1 MPGCATGEE
10 AYSIAI
16 ALLEY
21 LGDDANSAPM
31 QVFATDV
38 SEEAIERARAG
49 VYPESIAA
57 DVSPERLRRFFT
69 RVDGHYRVS
78 KIVRDAC
85 IFARQDLTRDPPFSK
100 LDLIVCRNVL
110 IYLGPRLQR
119 KLMGVFHYA
128 LKPHGFLM
136 LGFDRIHR
144 HAAPSSSPSRTS
156 GTRCIRRRPGQH
168 VALRTCRPVLTR
180 PVDRGP
186 FERRAARAPRARR
199 AAAGVPTF
207 RAEVTRLLLGRYS
220 PPSVRRRRRVA
231 DPADA
236 RPDRSVPRAGHRRS
250 QPQPVEDGA

>member
-21 LGDDANSAPM
+21 LGDDANSTPV

-49 VYPESIAA
+49 VYPESITG

-69 RVDGHYRVS
+69 RVDDQYRVS
-78 KIVRDAC
+78 KIVRDTC

-128 LKPHGFLM
+128 LKPSGFLM
-136 LGFDRIHR
+136 LGGAESVGTHAGIVRDPRQAPQDLHEAR
-144 HAAPSSSPSRTS
+144 GPRAAPMCKLGPLFE
-156 GTRCIRRRPGQH
+156 I
-168 VALRTCRPVLTR
+168 AA
-180 PVDRGP
+180 DRGRSEP
-186 FERRAARAPRARR
+186 RGAAARPFTSRQ
-199 AAAGVPTF
+199 
-207 RAEVTRLLLGRYS
+207 RYS
-220 PPSVRRRRRVA
+220 SRGDASP
-231 DPADA
+231 A
-236 RPDRSVPRAGHRRS
+236 RPL
-250 QPQPVEDGA
+250 